1 MKSNSNKNSGDQF
14 EYIDDS
20 STIKSDYLPD
30 FEIKWSSGSVMSHR
44 GGLWYLGFF
53 LLAALISVGLYFLFN
68 DIMTSVVLLFCSVV
82 IVVFGLKKPRRIDYL
97 LTQNSIKI
105 NNKSYS
111 LHDFKFFTV
120 TKRENGGM
128 VSLIPLKRFSPSIT
142 VNYGVDNEQLVIGA
156 LSSVMPLE
164 QKEKDIFDNLM
175 HFIGF

>member
-1 MKSNSNKNSGDQF
+1 MNSDSKDKSANQFDYVDDVASNKS
-14 EYIDDS
+14 E
-20 STIKSDYLPD
+20 YLPD
-30 FEIKWSSGSVMSHR
+30 FEIKWSAGSVMSHR
-44 GGLWYLGFF
+44 GGLWYAGFF
-53 LLAALISVGLYFLFN
+53 VISLLLSAGVYLLFK
-68 DIMTSVVLLFCSVV
+68 DIMTCGVILFCALV
-82 IVVFGLKKPRRIDYL
+82 IIIFGLKKPRKIDYL